1 MSDETKKEPKE
12 WLGGTATEDMVA
24 DIVANPEA
32 YGFTWKEEPISAK
45 NDKDGKL
52 LAPDGKKMVLR
63 ANAPRPYLPETQE
76 HVAAFFAAFGPSVLA
91 RSANGTS
98 VDVAAEDIIR
108 RELLAE
114 WGKDRARSVSNND
127 LKTEIVKRVLLGK
140 RAAGGG
146 GSRTKWVVNG
156 VVYTSEADAIAAS
169 AAAAAQT
176 YKGLDGKEYPTA
188 LEAKQASVAHLVDQ
202 GFPQELALKA
212 VAGMAE

>member
-114 WGKDRARSVSNND
+114 WNKDRARSVSNTD

-146 GSRTKWVVNG
+146 GSRTRWVYNG
-156 VVYTSEADAIAAS
+156 VIYATEAEALEAS
-169 AAAAAQT
+169 KAPTQT

-202 GFPQELALKA
+202 GFPQDLALKA